1 MHQTGPEDWSGALC
15 LVKLE
20 ESLGFMHSAWSFC
33 SNSVFISSSPKSRN
47 SFSRFLKA
55 ERRLSSSPQWVA
67 PNPALD
73 AFWNQG
79 IHWYIK
85 RIKMVFF
92 YPPTKNFISVVWWL
106 VCHTAKACDFYILQ
120 IQLWWFK
127 KRKLFSALFV
137 LASSALQHNFT
148 VIFSS
153 AVSVITQFSQFFL
166 SLQRTVKDLGFFFFV
181 RSIHY
186 HVSIFFFALIY
197 CKYSFKATNNLL
209 QVQFYCLK
217 K

>member
-1 MHQTGPEDWSGALC
+1 MSGEADCPSPMHQTGPEDWSGALC

-79 IHWYIK
+79 IHRYIK

-92 YPPTKNFISVVWWL
+92 IPPQRISFLLFGGWYVTLLKHVTFTSCRYSYGDL
-106 VCHTAKACDFYILQ
+106 
-120 IQLWWFK
+120 
-127 KRKLFSALFV
+127 KRESCFQHSLFLHRV
-137 LASSALQHNFT
+137 LCS
-148 VIFSS
+148 
-153 AVSVITQFSQFFL
+153 IT
-166 SLQRTVKDLGFFFFV
+166 
-181 RSIHY
+181 
-186 HVSIFFFALIY
+186 
-197 CKYSFKATNNLL
+197 LL
-209 QVQFYCLK
+209 
-217 K
+217 